1 MYGILSNHKFKPN
14 VGKYL
19 GKFYTRIYM
28 CVWSY
33 FNYTILIKQQKHT
46 VFLFL
51 FDIFQYFLPVYP
63 NDMDAPFDS
72 RFVCWISQVTRIN
85 RMSAGKL
92 PPQHLQVGHGWETH
106 PRYGQLHIDTRM
118 SQEDWH
124 VFFLRFLSWDPGDFL
139 KTTAAIRPCAIAKPN
154 TTTDSS
160 REQVVSSGRFVHLSG
175 MGMFQILCTSK
186 SIIHFQI
193 SHSSMKHVICML
205 HINHNKFICK
215 NTASWNELFPFRSW

>member
-1 MYGILSNHKFKPN
+1 MYGILPNHKFKPN

-124 VFFLRFLSWDPGDFL
+124 VFFSIPFLRPWWFL
-139 KTTAAIRPCAIAKPN
+139 KNHGCYQTLCHRKTKHNNRFFSRTSCEFWSFCPFVGYGHVPN
-154 TTTDSS
+154 T
-160 REQVVSSGRFVHLSG
+160 LYL
-175 MGMFQILCTSK
+175 QIDNSLPNLPFFNETCDL
-186 SIIHFQI
+186 
-193 SHSSMKHVICML
+193 HV
-205 HINHNKFICK
+205 
-215 NTASWNELFPFRSW
+215 AYQS